1 MARHSDSE
9 NDTPQRKQAAAPI
22 TATEVMEIRQATAK
36 ALAEQPKRT
45 IKLRKDSNPKA
56 PNYETVQI
64 NGYTYMIKKGEM
76 VEVPE
81 EVYNI
86 LVRAGLY

>member
-1 MARHSDSE
+1 MSDKTPKDEQKPVVTGVTDADMAAMRD
-9 NDTPQRKQAAAPI
+9 N
-22 TATEVMEIRQATAK
+22 TAK
-36 ALAEQPKRT
+36 LLAKQPKRQ

-64 NGYTYMIKKGEM
+64 NGYTYMIKKGEL

-81 EVYNI
+81 EVFQI
-86 LVRAGLY
+86 LSRAGLY